1 MRRLLRQLRQLL
13 PDMAWTISSD
23 KKLDT
28 PVMHIS
34 VNGVSTAFDTNGVD
48 VTDKIR

>member
-1 MRRLLRQLRQLL
+1 MGLAAVVTGQKPSDR
-13 PDMAWTISSD
+13 AWTISSD

-28 PVMHIS
+28 PVMPLS
-34 VNGVSTAFDTNGVD
+34 VNGFSTAFDTNGVD